1 VWTENQQK
9 RLAEIKNK
17 EKNYEED
24 VRMATIRIHGSNE
37 VIEEQGKVAAF
48 LESNEV
54 IYEHWDISKL
64 PSELGEK
71 YQLSD
76 EEKNTILEAFS
87 SEIKDISE
95 RRGYQTA
102 DVISLSDSTPNL
114 DQLLKNFQQEHH
126 HTDDEVRFIV
136 SGHGIFI
143 IQGKDGVFFDVRL
156 NPGDLISVPEN
167 VRHYFTLQ
175 EDRKVVAVRIFVTP
189 EGWVPIY
196 ENDEVNA

>member
-1 VWTENQQK
+1 
-9 RLAEIKNK
+9 
-17 EKNYEED
+17 
-24 VRMATIRIHGSNE
+24 MATIRIHGSNE
-37 VIEEQGKVAAF
+37 IIEDQVKVAEF
-48 LESNEV
+48 LDSNEV
-54 IYEHWDISKL
+54 IYEQWDISKL
-64 PSELGEK
+64 PDSLKENFLLTDD
-71 YQLSD
+71 Q
-76 EEKNTILEAFS
+76 KNEILTVFR
-87 SEIKDISE
+87 SEIDDISE
-95 RRGYQTA
+95 RRGYKTA

-175 EDRKVVAVRIFVTP
+175 EDRKVVAVRIFVTQ

-196 ENDEVNA
+196 EKEELNA